1 MDSRD
6 LKALVFDTFG
16 TVVDWRTSVIEDF
29 RTFGKRKVMNVDW
42 EAFVD
47 EWKTCYRPG
56 MDAVRSGEWSW
67 TRVDQI
73 YRKKL
78 DEILPK
84 YGVTGLAENEKVYLN
99 RVWHRLNPWP
109 DSVAG
114 LARLKKKYVIA
125 PLSNSDL
132 DCLVNMAKHAGL
144 PWDAIFCS
152 ELFHHY
158 KPDPEVYLGAIEL
171 LNLKPREVMLVAA
184 HNYDL
189 RAARSYKMQTAFVP
203 RTTEYGPN
211 QKTDLK
217 PEEGWDIIA
226 ADFGELAS
234 ALGC

>member
-1 MDSRD
+1 MDSGD

-16 TVVDWRTSVIEDF
+16 TVVDWRTSLIEDF
-29 RTFGKRKVMNVDW
+29 RAFGKRKVINVDW
-42 EAFVD
+42 EALVD
-47 EWKTCYRPG
+47 EWKTSYRPG
-56 MDAVRSGEWSW
+56 MDAVRSGKWPW

-84 YGVTGLAENEKVYLN
+84 YGVIGLEENEKVYLN

-125 PLSNSDL
+125 PLSNSDF

-171 LNLKPREVMLVAA
+171 LNLKPKEVVLVAA

-189 RAARSYKMQTAFVP
+189 RAARSHGMQTAFIP

-217 PEEGWDIIA
+217 PEEEWDIIG

>member
-29 RTFGKRKVMNVDW
+29 RAFGKHKVMNVDW

-47 EWKTCYRPG
+47 EWKTSYRPG
-56 MDAVRSGEWSW
+56 MDAVRSGQWPW

-84 YGVTGLAENEKVYLN
+84 YGVIGLTEHEKVYLN

-114 LARLKKKYVIA
+114 LARLKKEYVIA

-171 LNLKPREVMLVAA
+171 LNLKPQEVMLVAA

-189 RAARSYKMQTAFVP
+189 RAARSHRMQTAFVP
-203 RTTEYGPN
+203 RPTEYGPS

-217 PEEGWDIIA
+217 PEEAWEIVA

>member
-29 RTFGKRKVMNVDW
+29 RAFGECRAMNVDW

-47 EWKTCYRPG
+47 EWKSSYRPG
-56 MDAVRSGEWSW
+56 MNAVRSGQWPW

-84 YGVTGLAENEKVYLN
+84 YGVIGLTEDEKVYLN

-171 LNLKPREVMLVAA
+171 LNLKPQEVMLVAA

-189 RAARSYKMQTAFVP
+189 RAARSHRMQTAFVP
-203 RTTEYGPN
+203 RRTEYGPN

-217 PEEGWDIIA
+217 PEEAWEIVA

-234 ALGC
+234 ALSC